1 MQDID
6 DEMKKPLLKHL
17 VEITAHREHSRLAI
31 SVVSA
36 LYQLTD
42 VKTIRMMDIFT
53 MRDEHY
59 VQEKMVIRDGALH
72 TIDEHTADDP
82 KELLS
87 AYPAMVACIRNHL
100 NEYLEATP
108 DGLHVLW
115 LPVWL
120 HGKMNSCLEIR
131 SQQPFAPQMMDVIHG
146 IFHVFCNYQSLL
158 DYSERDALTGLF
170 NRKTFDEQFTRYAFA
185 IAPHEAHSMEQ
196 DERRHDSADAQD
208 DEPKGHWL
216 AVVDIDHFKQVNDRY
231 GHLYGDEVLIL
242 VANILRASFRS
253 HDRIFRF
260 GGEEFVILL
269 RSTTLSDARKIFDR
283 FRQNVQEYDFP
294 QVGKVTV
301 SLGFVG
307 IARETPVVILG
318 HADQALYHAKK
329 TGRNRICYYQELV
342 NSGVLRSG
350 IATNDTVEFF

>member
-6 DEMKKPLLKHL
+6 NEMKKPLLKHL
-17 VEITAHREHSRLAI
+17 VEITAHREHSRLAL
-31 SVVSA
+31 SVISA
-36 LYQLTD
+36 LYQLTN
-42 VKTIRMMDIFT
+42 VQEIRMLDIFN
-53 MRDEHY
+53 MRDTHY
-59 VQEKMVIRDGALH
+59 VQEKMVIRDGEVH
-72 TIDEHTADDP
+72 TIDEHTSDDP
-82 KELLS
+82 KEPLS
-87 AYPAMVACIRNHL
+87 SYPAMVACIRSHL
-100 NEYLEATP
+100 NEYLETAE
-108 DGLHVLW
+108 DGTHILW

-120 HGKMNSCLEIR
+120 HGKMNSCVEIR
-131 SQQPFAPQMMDVIHG
+131 STKPFDAQMLDVIHG
-146 IFHVFCNYQSLL
+146 IFHVYCNYQSLL

-170 NRKTFDEQFTRYAFA
+170 NRKTFDEQFTKYAFA
-185 IAPHEAHSMEQ
+185 IAPHEAHSLEKN
-196 DERRHDSADAQD
+196 DRRHDGLAEA
-208 DEPKGHWL
+208 KGHWL

-242 VANILRASFRS
+242 MANILRASFRS

-307 IARETPVVILG
+307 ISRETPVVILG
-318 HADQALYHAKK
+318 HADQSLYHAKK
-329 TGRNRICYYQELV
+329 NGRNRICFYEELV
-342 NSGVLRSG
+342 DSGVLHSG
-350 IATNDTVEFF
+350 ITTNDTVEFF

>member
-6 DEMKKPLLKHL
+6 NEMKKPLLKHL
-17 VEITAHREHSRLAI
+17 VEITAHREHSRLAL
-31 SVVSA
+31 SVISA
-36 LYQLTD
+36 LYQLTN
-42 VKTIRMMDIFT
+42 VQEIRMLDIFN
-53 MRDEHY
+53 MRETHY
-59 VQEKMVIRDGALH
+59 VQEKMVIRDGEVH
-72 TIDEHTADDP
+72 TIDEHTSDDP
-82 KELLS
+82 KEPLS
-87 AYPAMVACIRNHL
+87 SYPAMMACIRNHL
-100 NEYLEATP
+100 NEYLETTE
-108 DGLHVLW
+108 DGEHILW

-120 HGKMNSCLEIR
+120 HGKMNSCVEIR
-131 SQQPFAPQMMDVIHG
+131 SAKAFETQMLDVIHG

-170 NRKTFDEQFTRYAFA
+170 NRKTFDEQFTKYAFA
-185 IAPHEAHSMEQ
+185 IAPHEAHSLEKN
-196 DERRHDSADAQD
+196 DRRHDD
-208 DEPKGHWL
+208 DLDEAKGHWL

-242 VANILRASFRS
+242 MANILRASFRS

-269 RSTTLSDARKIFDR
+269 RSTTLTDARKIFDR

-307 IARETPVVILG
+307 ISRETPVVILG
-318 HADQALYHAKK
+318 HADQSLYHAKK
-329 TGRNRICYYQELV
+329 NGRNRICFYEELV
-342 NSGVLRSG
+342 NSGVLHSG
-350 IATNDTVEFF
+350 ITTNDTVEFF

>member
-1 MQDID
+1 MREID
-6 DEMKKPLLKHL
+6 DQMKKPLLKHL
-17 VEITAHREHSRLAI
+17 VEITAHREHSRLAV
-31 SVVSA
+31 SVLSA
-36 LYQLTD
+36 LYQLTN
-42 VKTIRMMDIFT
+42 VQRIRMLELFS
-53 MRDEHY
+53 MREEYY
-59 VQEKMVIRDGALH
+59 VQEKMVITEGEIH

-87 AYPAMVACIRNHL
+87 AYPPIQECIRSHL
-100 NEYLEATP
+100 NEFLEISP
-108 DGLHVLW
+108 EGVHILW

-120 HGKMNSCLEIR
+120 HGKVNSCVEIR
-131 SQQPFAPQMMDVIHG
+131 SERAFDQQMLDVISG

-170 NRKTFDEQFTRYAFA
+170 NRKTFDEQFTKYAFA
-185 IAPHEAHSMEQ
+185 IAPHESHSLDK
-196 DERRHDSADAQD
+196 DERRTEAI
-208 DEPKGHWL
+208 DEEVKGHWL

-242 VANILRASFRS
+242 MANILRASFRS

-269 RSTTLSDARKIFDR
+269 RATTLSDARKIFDR

-294 QVGKVTV
+294 QVGNVTV

-307 IARETPVVILG
+307 ISRETPVVILG
-318 HADQALYHAKK
+318 HADQALYHAKN
-329 TGRNRICYYQELV
+329 TGRNRICFYEELV
-342 NSGVLRSG
+342 DSGVLNSG
-350 IATNDTVEFF
+350 ITTNDTVEFF

>member
-1 MQDID
+1 MQDTD

-31 SVVSA
+31 SVISA
-36 LYQLTD
+36 LYQLTN
-42 VKTIRMMDIFT
+42 VQVIRMLDIFS

-59 VQEKMVIRDGALH
+59 VQEKMVIRDGTVH
-72 TIDEHTADDP
+72 TIAEHTEDDP
-82 KELLS
+82 KEPLS
-87 AYPAMVACIRNHL
+87 SYPSMMVCIRNHL
-100 NEYLEATP
+100 NEYLETTP
-108 DGLHVLW
+108 DGVHLLW

-131 SQQPFAPQMMDVIHG
+131 SEQPFDTQMMEVING
-146 IFHVFCNYQSLL
+146 IFHVYCNYQSLL

-185 IAPHEAHSMEQ
+185 IAPHEAHLMDR
-196 DERRHDSADAQD
+196 DERRHDLAEDADEA
-208 DEPKGHWL
+208 KGHWL

-242 VANILRASFRS
+242 VANILRASFRG

-269 RSTTLSDARKIFDR
+269 RSTTLADARKIFDR

-329 TGRNRICYYQELV
+329 SGRNRICYYQELV

-350 IATNDTVEFF
+350 ITTNDTVEFF

>member
-31 SVVSA
+31 SVISA
-36 LYQLTD
+36 LYQLTE
-42 VKTIRMMDIFT
+42 VETIRMLDIFT
-53 MRDEHY
+53 LRDEY
-59 VQEKMVIRDGALH
+59 FVQEKMVIRDGTVH
-72 TIDEHTADDP
+72 TIAELTSDDP
-82 KELLS
+82 KEPLS
-87 AYPAMVACIRNHL
+87 AYPAMLACIRNHL
-100 NEYLEATP
+100 NEFDETTP
-108 DGLHVLW
+108 EGEHVLW

-120 HGKMNSCLEIR
+120 HWKMNSCLEIR
-131 SQQPFAPQMMDVIHG
+131 SQQPFAPTMLDVIRG
-146 IFHVFCNYQSLL
+146 IFHVYCNYQSLL

-185 IAPHEAHSMEQ
+185 IAPHEAHSVDR
-196 DERRHDSADAQD
+196 DERRHDSN

-216 AVVDIDHFKQVNDRY
+216 GVVDIDHFKQVNDRY

-242 VANILRASFRS
+242 VANILRASFRA

-269 RSTTLSDARKIFDR
+269 RSTTLTDARKIFDR

-301 SLGFVG
+301 SLGFVN

-329 TGRNRICYYQELV
+329 SGRNRICYYQELV

-350 IATNDTVEFF
+350 ITTNDTVEFF